1 MGSASRSTEYLN
13 AFKVLKKCYQ
23 PVSPLD
29 DRTVLEH
36 LLFACCLEDA
46 HYEAAEE
53 AYAAAVH
60 TFFDFNEMRVT
71 TIAEL
76 SEVMANLPDPPAA
89 SNRLKRVL
97 QSIFEESYSFD
108 LEAHRKKNLG
118 PTVNWLRKIDG
129 TTSFTV
135 SYVVQSALDGHS
147 IPIDSGALNVF
158 RILGL
163 ISEKEYAGGVAPGLE
178 RAIAKAKGIEL
189 GSLLHQFGADFTAN
203 PYSPAVHKTLL
214 QISPDA
220 KERLPKR
227 RAAKQKKAEAE
238 KPSRKKADKSKPP
251 EKGKQKKAGTKAKT
265 SGRKTTSGSA
275 SGLSDKKA
283 AAERTP
289 AKPAK
294 NRKKTASEG
303 LSKRKPR

>member
-1 MGSASRSTEYLN
+1 MASASRSTQYVN
-13 AFKVLKKCYQ
+13 VFRVLKKCYQ
-23 PVSPLD
+23 PVRPLD

-53 AYAAAVH
+53 AFAAAVH

-97 QSIFEESYSFD
+97 QSIFEGSYSFD
-108 LEAHRKKNLG
+108 LEAYRKKNLG
-118 PTVNWLRKIDG
+118 PTVKWLQKVDG

-135 SYVVQSALDGHS
+135 SYVVQSALSGHS
-147 IPIDSGALNVF
+147 IPVDSGALSIF
-158 RILGL
+158 RIVDL

-189 GSLLHQFGADFTAN
+189 GSLLHQLGADFTVN
-203 PYSPAVHKTLL
+203 PYSPAVCKTIL
-214 QISPDA
+214 QINPDA

-227 RAAKQKKAEAE
+227 RAAKEEKAKVEKPSQKKAA
-238 KPSRKKADKSKPP
+238 KSKPP
-251 EKGKQKKAGTKAKT
+251 VKGKKKKAGTKAKT
-265 SGRKTTSGSA
+265 GARKTA
-275 SGLSDKKA
+275 SRPASSSSDKKT
-283 AAERTP
+283 AAEKTP

-294 NRKKTASEG
+294 KRKKTASEG

>member
-1 MGSASRSTEYLN
+1 MGSASRSTEYVN

-23 PVSPLD
+23 PVCPLD

-53 AYAAAVH
+53 AFAAAVH

-97 QSIFEESYSFD
+97 QSVFEESYSFD
-108 LEAHRKKNLG
+108 LEAYRKKNLG
-118 PTVNWLRKIDG
+118 PTVKWLKKVDG
-129 TTSFTV
+129 TTGFAV
-135 SYVVQSALDGHS
+135 SYVVQSALGGHS
-147 IPIDSGALNVF
+147 IPVDSGASSIF
-158 RILGL
+158 RILGV
-163 ISEKEYAGGVAPGLE
+163 ISEKEYAAGVAPGLE
-178 RAIAKAKGIEL
+178 RAIPKAKGIEF
-189 GSLLHQFGADFTAN
+189 GSLLHQLAADFTAN
-203 PYSPAVHKTLL
+203 PYSPAVRKAIL
-214 QISPDA
+214 QINPDA
-220 KERLPKR
+220 KEQLPKR
-227 RAAKQKKAEAE
+227 RAAKQEKAKAE
-238 KPSRKKADKSKPP
+238 KPSQKKVAKSKPP
-251 EKGKQKKAGTKAKT
+251 VKEKKKAETKAKT
-265 SGRKTTSGSA
+265 GERKKASRPASSSSGKTTA
-275 SGLSDKKA
+275 TEK
-283 AAERTP
+283 TP

-294 NRKKTASEG
+294 KRKKTASEG